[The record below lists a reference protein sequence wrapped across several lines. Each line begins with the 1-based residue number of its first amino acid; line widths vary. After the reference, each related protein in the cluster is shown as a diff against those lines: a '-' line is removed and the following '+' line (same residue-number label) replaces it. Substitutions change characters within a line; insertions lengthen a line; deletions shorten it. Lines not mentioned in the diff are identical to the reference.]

1 MCVCV
6 CVGVGVKRCEEKTEE
21 GSCVPHMHLQYK
33 VAYDIVSAF
42 IIKVCVPFL
51 RGDRR

>member
-1 MCVCV
+1 MCVCEN
-6 CVGVGVKRCEEKTEE
+6 RCEEKTEE

-33 VAYDIVSAF
+33 VAYNSVSAF

-51 RGDRR
+51 GEIVVNA